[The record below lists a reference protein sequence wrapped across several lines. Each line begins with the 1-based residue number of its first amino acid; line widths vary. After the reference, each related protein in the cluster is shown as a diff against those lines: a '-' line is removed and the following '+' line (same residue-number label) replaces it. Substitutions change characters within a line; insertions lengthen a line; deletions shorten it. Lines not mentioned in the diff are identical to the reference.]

1 MTLVADT
8 TTSTTTAS
16 EMTLIPDSKSHRQMA
31 MSSVIDTNLPR
42 ISEKFA
48 PSDSHG
54 SKQLAATGGDSSA
67 GISAVTVSGSSSSAQ
82 TATVES
88 LAVSVTSAQQPQLAQ
103 EAKAEEITTGK
114 HTMAVFGKLCPQ
126 TGSLIF
132 TLVA

>member
-54 SKQLAATGGDSSA
+54 SKQLAATGGDSSTA
-67 GISAVTVSGSSSSAQ
+67 GISADTV
-82 TATVES
+82 
-88 LAVSVTSAQQPQLAQ
+88 Q
-103 EAKAEEITTGK
+103 EGAFYPIFVWWGCAK
-114 HTMAVFGKLCPQ
+114 
-126 TGSLIF
+126 LILELDLF
-132 TLVA
+132 L

>member
-1 MTLVADT
+1 MSHPVLRAILIYISLTSVADT

-54 SKQLAATGGDSSA
+54 SKQLAATGGDSST
-67 GISAVTVSGSSSSAQ
+67 GISAVTVPEGAFCPFFVRWG
-82 TATVES
+82 TVY
-88 LAVSVTSAQQPQLAQ
+88 
-103 EAKAEEITTGK
+103 
-114 HTMAVFGKLCPQ
+114 
-126 TGSLIF
+126 
-132 TLVA
+132 

>member
-1 MTLVADT
+1 
-8 TTSTTTAS
+8 
-16 EMTLIPDSKSHRQMA
+16 

-67 GISAVTVSGSSSSAQ
+67 GISAVTVSGSSSSAVQ